1 MSSFPNFKLKGREIK
16 RKMAV
21 IVGSD
26 IPTGD
31 EVKWYSGGVQITNEE
46 LTVDTS
52 NNITLSKKAEFGS
65 VWVLDAAGVVTAMTE
80 LQADEVSA
88 ATDATGTS
96 VVKTGDTSGNKNYA
110 YYVDIDTTAL
120 TQVAA
125 CKDVKTSMSVDTKEE
140 AVHGQVT
147 KLKKVGATS
156 RTADLEELDYN
167 DDFIAAIFGD
177 SSLNTPA
184 AGDKKW
190 TDNFTGV
197 KKIAVLVGKQL
208 QSATLKK
215 KYFLI
220 GCQATKLDQDFPTED
235 YYSKSFSFLVDYMM
249 SVDIA

>member
-1 MSSFPNFKLKGREIK
+1 MSD
-16 RKMAV
+16 
-21 IVGSD
+21 IVGTD

-31 EVKWYSGGVQITNEE
+31 EVKWYQGGVQITNEE
-46 LTVDTS
+46 IIPVAGMAELA
-52 NNITLSKKAEFGS
+52 KKAEFGS
-65 VWVLDAAGVVTAMTE
+65 VYTLQEDGTKTAQMLE
-80 LQADEVSA
+80 FQADGVTP
-88 ATDATGTS
+88 ATDATGT
-96 VVKTGDTSGNKNYA
+96 NKVQVAAAGVDKVYA
-110 YYVDIDTTAL
+110 YYVDIETSAL
-120 TQVAA
+120 VQVGA
-125 CKDVKTSMSVDTKEE
+125 CKDVKTSLSVDTKEE

-177 SSLNTPA
+177 QAADTPA

-190 TDNFTGV
+190 TDNFSGV

-208 QSATLKK
+208 QSAVLKK

-235 YYSKSFSFLVDYMM
+235 YYAKSFSFLVDYMM
-249 SVDIA
+249 SVEV

>member
-1 MSSFPNFKLKGREIK
+1 MSD
-16 RKMAV
+16 
-21 IVGSD
+21 IVGTD

-31 EVKWYSGGVQITNEE
+31 EVKWYHGGVQITNEE
-46 LTVDTS
+46 LTEIAGV
-52 NNITLSKKAEFGS
+52 IELSKTAEFGS
-65 VWVLDAAGVVTAMTE
+65 VFVLKEDGTKSDQMLELAANGTDPATE
-80 LQADEVSA
+80 ANGTEKVQTSA
-88 ATDATGTS
+88 VGTD
-96 VVKTGDTSGNKNYA
+96 KMYA
-110 YYVDIDTTAL
+110 YYVDIETSAL
-120 TQVAA
+120 VQVGA

-167 DDFIAAIFGD
+167 DDFISAIFGD
-177 SSLNTPA
+177 QAADTPA
-184 AGDKKW
+184 LGDKKW

-208 QSATLKK
+208 QNAVLKK

-235 YYSKSFSFLVDYMM
+235 YYAKSFSFLVDYMM
-249 SVDIA
+249 SVEIK

>member
-1 MSSFPNFKLKGREIK
+1 MSD
-16 RKMAV
+16 
-21 IVGSD
+21 IVGTD

-31 EVKWYSGGVQITNEE
+31 EVKWYQGGVQITNEE
-46 LTVDTS
+46 LTEVAGK
-52 NNITLSKKAEFGS
+52 ITLSKKAEFGS
-65 VWVLDAAGVVTAMTE
+65 VWVLQEDGTVSGEMLE
-80 LQADEVSA
+80 FQADGSTP
-88 ATDATGTS
+88 ATDASGTNI
-96 VVKTGDTSGNKNYA
+96 VQTSAAGTDKMYA
-110 YYVDIDTTAL
+110 YYVDIETSAL
-120 TQVAA
+120 VQVGA
-125 CKDVKTSMSVDTKEE
+125 CKDVKTALSVDTKEA

-167 DDFIAAIFGD
+167 NVFIAAIFGD
-177 SSLNTPA
+177 SAADTPA

-208 QSATLKK
+208 QSAVLKK

-235 YYSKSFSFLVDYMM
+235 YYAKSFSFLVDYMV
-249 SVDIA
+249 SVEV

>member
-1 MSSFPNFKLKGREIK
+1 MSD
-16 RKMAV
+16 
-21 IVGSD
+21 IVGTD

-31 EVKWYSGGVQITNEE
+31 EVKWYQGGAQITNEE
-46 LTVDTS
+46 LTVDAS
-52 NNITLSKKAEFGS
+52 NQITLSKKAEFGS
-65 VWVLDAAGVVTAMTE
+65 VWVLKADGLVTDQMLE
-80 LQADEVSA
+80 FQADGTTP
-88 ATDATGTS
+88 ATDADGTNM
-96 VVKTGDTSGNKNYA
+96 VTTGDTSGNKNYA
-110 YYVDIDTTAL
+110 YYVDIETTAL

-125 CKDVKTSMSVDTKEE
+125 CKDVKTAMSVDTKEG

-177 SSLNTPA
+177 QATATPA

-208 QSATLKK
+208 QSAVLKK

-235 YYSKSFSFLVDYMM
+235 YYAKSFSFLVDYMM
-249 SVDIA
+249 SVEV

>member
-1 MSSFPNFKLKGREIK
+1 MSD
-16 RKMAV
+16 
-21 IVGSD
+21 IVGTD

-31 EVKWYSGGVQITNEE
+31 EVKWYQGGVQITNEE
-46 LTVDTS
+46 LTEVAGIID
-52 NNITLSKKAEFGS
+52 LSKTAEYGS
-65 VWVLDAAGVVTAMTE
+65 VFVLKADGSKADQMLEFKADGVTPATEADGTEKVQTSAAGTAKM
-80 LQADEVSA
+80 
-88 ATDATGTS
+88 
-96 VVKTGDTSGNKNYA
+96 YA
-110 YYVDIDTTAL
+110 YYVDIETSAL
-120 TQVAA
+120 VQVAA
-125 CKDVKTSMSVDTKEE
+125 CKDVKTSMSVDSKEE

-177 SSLNTPA
+177 QAADSPA

-208 QSATLKK
+208 QSAVLKK

-235 YYSKSFSFLVDYMM
+235 YYAKSFSFMVDYMV
-249 SVDIA
+249 STEIA

>member
-1 MSSFPNFKLKGREIK
+1 MTE
-16 RKMAV
+16 

-31 EVKWYSGGVQITNEE
+31 EVKWYIGGGEATQITAEE
-46 LTVDTS
+46 LTPDAS
-52 NNITLSKKAEFGS
+52 GNITLAHKAEFGS
-65 VWVLDAAGVVTAMTE
+65 VFVVDADDDPTMDITE
-80 LQADEVSA
+80 LQTDLSA
-88 ATDATGTS
+88 ATEASGCEKVGCNADA
-96 VVKTGDTSGNKNYA
+96 SGNTVYA
-110 YYVDIDTTAL
+110 YYVDITAAL

-125 CKDVKTSMSVDTKEE
+125 CKDVKTSMSVDEKEE

-177 SSLNTPA
+177 QKADSPA
-184 AGDKKW
+184 TGNKKW

-197 KKIAVLVGKQL
+197 KKISLLVGKRTV
-208 QSATLKK
+208 SGTLKK

-235 YYSKSFSFLVDYMM
+235 YYAKSFSFLVDYMM
-249 SVDIA
+249 SVDLTT